1 MNNGAPAAPAGVPED
16 LSGRSRLVRNVFSSW
31 LAQGVLIALG
41 FVMPRVIDQ
50 QVGQVALGIWD
61 FCWSIVNY
69 LAISG
74 LYVGSSVNRYV
85 ARLRGEANA
94 PRLNELVASVVCIQ
108 IGAAV
113 VVAVGA
119 ALLVWLLPRVF
130 AERLGGE
137 TEVAMWIVGFLGASL
152 AVQMLFDSSRGII
165 TGCHR
170 WDIHNALNVGTQ
182 FIASVGMIVAI
193 IFGFGLKGM
202 VVIYFVATCVMEWLR
217 LRISRRVCPEL
228 RLDLRLAT
236 KSRAKEV
243 LRFGFKSAVIHIPNL
258 LTIQTASVVVLS
270 VLGPAVLAVFARPF
284 AIIRHTGTFV
294 DKFSAVLTPT
304 ASFLQ
309 GTASTDDLK
318 KFFLS
323 STRFSV
329 ALTLPIVLILAV
341 NGDWVMRIWMGEGY
355 VNRSLI
361 STLAL
366 LHFLIISQS
375 SVMHVMIGL
384 NAHGRIGGTALV
396 VTVLGLAV
404 GIITGTQVGWTLLS
418 AAILVV
424 TPLALSKGVIMP
436 WMSCRRLGI
445 PVAEYLRFCFAKPLA
460 VGAVFG
466 LCLWLGRQAP
476 DRYQLLGIGVSAC
489 LGGTWTIFAYWRY
502 LLTPDNRE
510 RLLERVGRHKGKA
523 AANR

>member
-1 MNNGAPAAPAGVPED
+1 MSNGAPAAPARPRED

-31 LAQGVLIALG
+31 LAQAGLIALG
-41 FVMPRVIDQ
+41 FIMPRVIDQ
-50 QVGQVALGIWD
+50 QIGQVALGIWD

-69 LAISG
+69 LGISG
-74 LYVGSSVNRYV
+74 LYVGSSVNRNV

-108 IGAAV
+108 AGGAV
-113 VVAVGA
+113 VIAVGT
-119 ALLVWLLPRVF
+119 ALLVWLIPRVF

-137 TEVAMWIVGFLGASL
+137 AEVATWVVGFLGASL

-170 WDIHNALNVGTQ
+170 WDIHNALNVGSQ
-182 FIASVGMIVAI
+182 LLASVGMIVAI
-193 IFGFGLKGM
+193 MFGFGLKGM
-202 VVIYFVATCVMEWLR
+202 VVVYFVVTCAMEWLR

-228 RLDLRLAT
+228 HLDLSLAT
-236 KSRAKEV
+236 LRRTKEV
-243 LRFGFKSAVIHIPNL
+243 LRFGVKSAVIHIPNL

-270 VLGPAVLAVFARPF
+270 VLGPAALAVFARPF

-309 GTASTDDLK
+309 GASSTDELK
-318 KFFLS
+318 KFFLT

-329 ALTLPIVLILAV
+329 ALTLPIVVILAV
-341 NGDWVMRIWMGEGY
+341 NGDWVMRVWMGEGY
-355 VNRSLI
+355 VNQSLVA
-361 STLAL
+361 TLAL

-375 SVMHVMIGL
+375 SVMHVMIGF
-384 NAHGRIGGTALV
+384 NAHGRIGGTALA
-396 VTVLGLAV
+396 VTVIGLVV
-404 GIITGTQVGWTLLS
+404 GIFVGAQLGWTLLS

-445 PVAEYLRFCFAKPLA
+445 AVAEYLRFCFAKPLA
-460 VGAVFG
+460 IGAVFG
-466 LCLWLGRQAP
+466 FCLWLGRQVQAGHE
-476 DRYQLLGIGVSAC
+476 LVGIGISVC
-489 LGGTWTIFAYWRY
+489 LGMAWTAFAYWRY
-502 LLTPDNRE
+502 LLTDDHRE
-510 RLLERVGRHKGKA
+510 RVLKRVR
-523 AANR
+523 R